1 MVRLNDG
8 IICSYFFNLN
18 SYLRLN
24 NFLDFSKFCTQNP
37 FILLGNKI
45 DANAKHFNLNF
56 SQF

>member
-1 MVRLNDG
+1 MVLFVH
-8 IICSYFFNLN
+8 IFFNLN